1 MTGSSC
7 TLAQLRLIFKMRG
20 IAGQISPPSQN
31 GVTAKHSGKM
41 TLSGCLFYTSANVK
55 WGSDIKR
62 SHFECGAKC
71 YREALSYWLNPVMLN
86 VSTDRAKELQ
96 VYKLDMINVFF
107 FNIQKDTNQLEW
119 KGNIEYLQQFARF
132 EESLK
137 NIRGL
142 TQKMKCEQEDFVGKK
157 KHRSMVHYI
166 VTIHPRKHRQ
176 IYWNITHHFV
186 IFLRFT
192 RQSAHGNFSPKRAK
206 FVTE

>member
-71 YREALSYWLNPVMLN
+71 SREALSYWLNPVMLN

-107 FNIQKDTNQLEW
+107 FQHSERHEPIGMKREHRVLTAICSFWRVW
-119 KGNIEYLQQFARF
+119 K
-132 EESLK
+132 
-137 NIRGL
+137 
-142 TQKMKCEQEDFVGKK
+142 
-157 KHRSMVHYI
+157 
-166 VTIHPRKHRQ
+166 
-176 IYWNITHHFV
+176 
-186 IFLRFT
+186 IF
-192 RQSAHGNFSPKRAK
+192 GDWPKRWSANK
-206 FVTE
+206 RILLEKKSIEAWFIILWRSILESIARYIEI

>member
-71 YREALSYWLNPVMLN
+71 SREALSYWLNPVMLN

-107 FNIQKDTNQLEW
+107 FQHSERHEPIGMKREHRVLTAICSFWREFEKYSGIDPKDEVRTRGFCWEKKASKHGSLYCDDPSSKASPDILKYNTSFCDF
-119 KGNIEYLQQFARF
+119 FA
-132 EESLK
+132 
-137 NIRGL
+137 
-142 TQKMKCEQEDFVGKK
+142 
-157 KHRSMVHYI
+157 VH
-166 VTIHPRKHRQ
+166 
-176 IYWNITHHFV
+176 
-186 IFLRFT
+186 
-192 RQSAHGNFSPKRAK
+192 
-206 FVTE
+206 

>member
-71 YREALSYWLNPVMLN
+71 SREALSYWLNPVMLN

-107 FNIQKDTNQLEW
+107 FQHSERHEPIGMKREHRVLTKDEVRT
-119 KGNIEYLQQFARF
+119 
-132 EESLK
+132 
-137 NIRGL
+137 RGF
-142 TQKMKCEQEDFVGKK
+142 CWKK
-157 KHRSMVHYI
+157 KASKRGSLYCDDPSSKASPDILKYNTSFCDFFAVH
-166 VTIHPRKHRQ
+166 
-176 IYWNITHHFV
+176 
-186 IFLRFT
+186 
-192 RQSAHGNFSPKRAK
+192 
-206 FVTE
+206 